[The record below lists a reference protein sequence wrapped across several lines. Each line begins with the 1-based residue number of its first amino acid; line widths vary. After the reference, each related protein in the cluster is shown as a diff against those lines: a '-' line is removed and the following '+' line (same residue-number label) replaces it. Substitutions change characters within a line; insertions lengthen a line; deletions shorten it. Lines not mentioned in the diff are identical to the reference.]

1 MFNSF
6 SSALSAL
13 KAHSVAVDTVGNN
26 LANVNTTGYK
36 ASDVAFKDVV
46 ADAMG
51 ARTES
56 GMGVSRPMSIRNYS
70 QGAVQTSSGALDA
83 AIQGRGFFTVKNDAG
98 AVLFTRDGSFQVD
111 REGFVVTLTGE
122 RVQQYVPG
130 TGLQD
135 IQVPS
140 VGTAATATANISLVA
155 NLDAGATADASSRF
169 TAPVEI
175 VDSLGARHVLTTT
188 FEKTG
193 DNAWSYSITIPGEDL
208 TSGGT
213 TPVEVGTGTLAFDT
227 SGNLVIPDPTFTE
240 INISGFKNAAAD
252 MTGVRFSLVDGEGN
266 PQLTQFTQTSSVS
279 KTNQDGLSSA
289 QLVSATMADGGS
301 IRLRYANGRETDFAK
316 LAVALVA
323 NPDTLAGAGSNM
335 YRTTFETN
343 DPSYGFADTGG
354 RGRIKSSSLEG
365 STVDIAREFTNLIIF
380 QRGYQANSRV
390 ITTADELSQEVLNL
404 KR

>member
-13 KAHSVAVDTVGNN
+13 KAHSAAVDTVGNN
-26 LANVNTTGYK
+26 LANVNTSGFK
-36 ASDVAFKDVV
+36 ASGVAFKDIV
-46 ADAMG
+46 AETMG
-51 ARTES
+51 TRTES
-56 GMGVSRPMSIRNYS
+56 GMGVSRPMAIRNFT
-70 QGAVQTSSGALDA
+70 QGAVQSSSGTLDA
-83 AIQGRGFFTVKNDAG
+83 AIQGSGFFTVKNQEG

-111 REGFVVTLTGE
+111 REGYVVTLTGE

-130 TGLQD
+130 SGLKD
-135 IQVPS
+135 IQIPS
-140 VGTAATATANISLVA
+140 VGTEATPTGNMSIVA
-155 NLDAGATADASSRF
+155 NLDAGAAADATSAF

-175 VDSLGARHVLTTT
+175 VDSLGARHVLTIA

-193 DNAWSYSITIPGEDL
+193 DNAWSYSVTIPGEDL
-208 TSGGT
+208 ASGGT
-213 TPVEVGTGTLAFDT
+213 GPVEVGTGTLSFDT
-227 SGNLVIPDPTFTE
+227 SGKLTIPDPPFSE

-252 MTGVRFSLVDGEGN
+252 MNGVRFSLVDDEGN
-266 PQLTQFTQTSSVS
+266 ALITQFTQTSAVS
-279 KTNQDGLSSA
+279 KTNQDGLTSS
-289 QLVSATMADGGS
+289 QLVSASMADGGS

-323 NPDTLAGAGSNM
+323 NPDTLAGAGNNM
-335 YRTTFETN
+335 FRTSFETN
-343 DPSYGFADTGG
+343 DPSFGFADTGG
-354 RGRIKSSSLEG
+354 RGRIKASSLEG
-365 STVDIAREFTNLIIF
+365 STVDIAREFTNLIIY